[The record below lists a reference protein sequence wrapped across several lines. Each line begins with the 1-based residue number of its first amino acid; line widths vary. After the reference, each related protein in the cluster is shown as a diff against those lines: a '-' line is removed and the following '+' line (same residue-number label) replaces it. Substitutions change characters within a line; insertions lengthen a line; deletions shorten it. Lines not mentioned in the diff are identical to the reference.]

1 MGVLIDDYFLA
12 AMLQTNVGILQ
23 ENENININSIK
34 ETSLIARNEVIKKGN
49 YSWL

>member
-23 ENENININSIK
+23 ENENININP
-34 ETSLIARNEVIKKGN
+34 LKKKV
-49 YSWL
+49 L